1 MSRGCIFN
9 LNNYKLE
16 VVSPWY
22 VFQDILG
29 HSTLPSRPL
38 LRHSCSLWSLASL
51 PRSRCRLGWGHLWSM
66 GKTYNGVCCPLCVLP
81 GLGQARMPPGPVYT
95 ALPSIDRFLHPSI
108 YQVYVNIFVYRN
120 LILQIIFK
128 YIYIYILIVM
138 YILQHYCILCIIW
151 NLQYIFETYIYQL
164 KK

>member
-1 MSRGCIFN
+1 MCSKIFWVIQPCHPGHFCAIAVRSDRWHLCRGAGAVWAGGICDQWA
-9 LNNYKLE
+9 KHTM
-16 VVSPWY
+16 
-22 VFQDILG
+22 VFAV
-29 HSTLPSRPL
+29 H
-38 LRHSCSLWSLASL
+38 
-51 PRSRCRLGWGHLWSM
+51 
-66 GKTYNGVCCPLCVLP
+66 CVLP

-128 YIYIYILIVM
+128 FKYIYIYILIVM